1 MDLFLHPE
9 NQTIL
14 WQTIQLSESW
24 PAFEKQR
31 PVAEWFKKTM
41 EEAYLTYSPFYDNKP
56 MTTEELRVL
65 NRRVVL
71 VMMQEMHACVHPTK
85 ASKQHSSPQQQQQQ
99 QHPSQQQQ
107 QQHPSQQHSSQQ
119 HSSQQH
125 SSKHSSQQQ
134 QQQQHPSQ
142 QAGTAFQRAPPPPI
156 DFSADDNAS
165 SQRLDSNRLDELV
178 KSQMAQRQAELEQFH
193 PSPND
198 SSSSYA
204 SY

>member
-85 ASKQHSSPQQQQQQ
+85 ASKQHSSQQQQQQ
-99 QHPSQQQQ
+99 QQQLQ
-107 QQHPSQQHSSQQ
+107 QQHSSQQ
-119 HSSQQH
+119 QQQQH

>member
-24 PAFEKQR
+24 PAFQKQR

-71 VMMQEMHACVHPTK
+71 VMMQEMHESTRQPTT
-85 ASKQHSSPQQQQQQ
+85 ATATATTTATTRRAQ
-99 QHPSQQQQ
+99 
-107 QQHPSQQHSSQQ
+107 
-119 HSSQQH
+119 
-125 SSKHSSQQQ
+125 
-134 QQQQHPSQ
+134 
-142 QAGTAFQRAPPPPI
+142 GTAFQRAPPPPI
-156 DFSADDNAS
+156 DFTADDNGN

-193 PSPND
+193 PSPNEGYGTP
-198 SSSSYA
+198 SSTSYA